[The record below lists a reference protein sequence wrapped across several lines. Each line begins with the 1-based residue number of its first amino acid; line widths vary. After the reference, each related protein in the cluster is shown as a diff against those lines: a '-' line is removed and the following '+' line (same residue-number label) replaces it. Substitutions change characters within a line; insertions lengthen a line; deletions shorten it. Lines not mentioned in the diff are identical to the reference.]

1 MYKEKLNLRFLY
13 GKQFR
18 TIMKHLESNLK
29 IDSFLRYILN
39 NTDNYKSIHEGY
51 KAITRNVNSY
61 IKQYEL
67 CNKNSLDN
75 ISTYINSLFNNN
87 NKTLEDHYDKMK
99 IISENNYKGIH
110 LYECV
115 NNSMKEFILKLFWD
129 KITELPIEQNILI
142 TNKDTSI
149 EEIQAFFHRSILC
162 NYNTLFI
169 VEINDSF
176 SNYQQSIMNSYIDN
190 LLSYKNEKYNEETK
204 ENVDK
209 IKTQIYLDSCIVFV
223 YDKQN
228 KNTASFL
235 NEMAKL
241 GILKLQDNE
250 KEDNKY
256 KKSIIQDNEKD
267 ENKDKNSNSFL
278 SKLENIMV
286 ITSDICG
293 LGKSEKI
300 KKKIKDNNQKYFH
313 FHLGGILTKNIIFN
327 KLEILLN
334 KIKEKTENNYK
345 DIAIHLDLTDK
356 KKHQ

>member
-1 MYKEKLNLRFLY
+1 M
-13 GKQFR
+13 
-18 TIMKHLESNLK
+18 
-29 IDSFLRYILN
+29 
-39 NTDNYKSIHEGY
+39 
-51 KAITRNVNSY
+51 
-61 IKQYEL
+61 
-67 CNKNSLDN
+67 
-75 ISTYINSLFNNN
+75 
-87 NKTLEDHYDKMK
+87 
-99 IISENNYKGIH
+99 
-110 LYECV
+110 
-115 NNSMKEFILKLFWD
+115 FWD

-241 GILKLQDNE
+241 GIQKF
-250 KEDNKY
+250 
-256 KKSIIQDNEKD
+256 QDNEKD
-267 ENKDKNSNSFL
+267 ENKDKTSNSFL

-286 ITSDICG
+286 ITSDICS
-293 LGKSEKI
+293 LGK
-300 KKKIKDNNQKYFH
+300 
-313 FHLGGILTKNIIFN
+313 
-327 KLEILLN
+327 
-334 KIKEKTENNYK
+334 
-345 DIAIHLDLTDK
+345 
-356 KKHQ
+356 